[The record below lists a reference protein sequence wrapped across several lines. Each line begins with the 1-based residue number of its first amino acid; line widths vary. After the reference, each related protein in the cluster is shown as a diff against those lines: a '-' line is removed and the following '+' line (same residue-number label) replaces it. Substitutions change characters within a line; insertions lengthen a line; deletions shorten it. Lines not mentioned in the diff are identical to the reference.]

1 MNQAYYTTKL
11 EKDPHAR
18 THQFIPTHDGLLNF
32 LNFEERCTVSN
43 VLQKL
48 SKFNDNIS
56 NLSLF
61 FNEYDGKSG
70 DVKKENLVRALATS
84 GLIELLTDH
93 EVDLLFKCFTVQRG
107 CCKRFDYKNFLTV
120 IKEITAM

>member
-1 MNQAYYTTKL
+1 MNQAFYTTRL

-32 LNFEERCTVSN
+32 LNFEERCTLSN

-56 NLSLF
+56 NLNLF
-61 FNEYDGKSG
+61 FEDYEGKSG
-70 DVKKENLVRALATS
+70 DVKKENLVRALTVC
-84 GLIELLTDH
+84 GLIELLTEH
-93 EVDLLFKCFTVQRG
+93 EIDVLFKCFTIQRG
-107 CCKRFDYKNFLTV
+107 CCKRFDYKNFLMV
-120 IKEITAM
+120 IKEIAAL